1 MTLIHMNFRSWCL
14 NTNTDVAVILPSIK
28 QGESAQTYY
37 RSQKKYPVLWL
48 LHGTL
53 GCYNDYLR
61 RTNIELY
68 ATENDLIVVMP
79 SALNSNYSNWS
90 NVIPPFHMF
99 DYLTEELMPL
109 IYGWFPASDRR
120 EDNFICGLSM
130 GARGASKYAFNH
142 PEKFAA
148 CSCMSGVPSDIRTI
162 MEEGAQNSFYAR
174 EKITVEQAG
183 GLDSFLN
190 SYENV
195 WDKVETVAKMTNPP
209 RFYFCCGTDDG
220 VYPNWLH
227 FKDYAE
233 KIGLSA
239 VFDEREGYGHEW
251 RFWELELQETL
262 NFFGFHQGKKQQK
275 AKPQEKLD
283 GTLV

>member
-1 MTLIHMNFRSWCL
+1 M
-14 NTNTDVAVILPSIK
+14 
-28 QGESAQTYY
+28 
-37 RSQKKYPVLWL
+37 
-48 LHGTL
+48 
-53 GCYNDYLR
+53 
-61 RTNIELY
+61 
-68 ATENDLIVVMP
+68 
-79 SALNSNYSNWS
+79 
-90 NVIPPFHMF
+90 
-99 DYLTEELMPL
+99 
-109 IYGWFPASDRR
+109 
-120 EDNFICGLSM
+120 
-130 GARGASKYAFNH
+130 
-142 PEKFAA
+142 
-148 CSCMSGVPSDIRTI
+148 
-162 MEEGAQNSFYAR
+162 
-174 EKITVEQAG
+174 
-183 GLDSFLN
+183 
-190 SYENV
+190 
-195 WDKVETVAKMTNPP
+195 ETVAKMTNPP